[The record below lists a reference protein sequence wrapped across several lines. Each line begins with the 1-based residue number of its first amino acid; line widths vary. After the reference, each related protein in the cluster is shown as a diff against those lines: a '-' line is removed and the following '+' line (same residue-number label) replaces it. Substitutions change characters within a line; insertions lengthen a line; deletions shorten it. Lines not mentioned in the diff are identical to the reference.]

1 MVIEN
6 RDFIQISTEKIKKE
20 INNQKLV
27 EMYKRCM

>member
-20 INNQKLV
+20 IN
-27 EMYKRCM
+27 

>member
-20 INNQKLV
+20 INN
-27 EMYKRCM
+27 